1 MRLGIP
7 HLANIYIPFK
17 SVAHSLGGELIVP
30 PLSNAKTL
38 TLGARY
44 SPEGVCLPFKL
55 TLGNLIQA
63 AEAGADV
70 LLMFGGYGICRLGY
84 YAKIQEN
91 VLRDLGYDADIVSMG
106 LSERKL
112 MEMLDIIKGLA
123 GNASWLKILSAF
135 RFGLSKLTTVDEIE
149 KTVHKVRATEKV
161 KGTANSIYRRALT
174 KVDSAESY
182 DTLKR
187 TVKESI
193 LELENV
199 PRGNG
204 EKPLVVG
211 ITGEIYVLLEPFSN
225 LDIESELGWL
235 GVQVKRKVFVSEWVK
250 FSWFL
255 NALGFDE
262 HRRVHRAAYP
272 YLKHDIGGD
281 GWESVGDKV
290 LHANDYDGLI
300 HIAPFTC
307 MPEVVAQ
314 SIMQK
319 TREKLPVL
327 TVLCDEQMGRAGLLT
342 RLEAFTDL
350 LERRRKMKSNKHNG
364 HKSVSR

>member
-17 SVAHSLGGELIVP
+17 TVARCLNAELVVP
-30 PLSNAKTL
+30 PLSNRETL
-38 TLGARY
+38 SLGARY

-70 LLMFGGYGICRLGY
+70 LLMFSGYGICRLGY

-91 VLRDLGYDADIVSMG
+91 ILRELGYDAGIVSMG
-106 LSERKL
+106 LSEKKL
-112 MEMLDIIKGLA
+112 MEMLGIIKRFS
-123 GNASWLKILSAF
+123 GNTSWLKILSAF
-135 RFGLSKLTTVDEIE
+135 RFGLAKLTAVDRLE
-149 KTVHKVRATEKV
+149 KKVQKVRAVEQI
-161 KGTANSIYRRALT
+161 KGTANRIYRKSLQAI
-174 KVDSAESY
+174 DSAESY
-182 DTLKR
+182 DTLRRVIKD
-187 TVKESI
+187 SI
-193 LELENV
+193 LEFESV
-199 PRGNG
+199 PRNG
-204 EKPLVVG
+204 HKPLIVG
-211 ITGEIYVLLEPFSN
+211 VTGEIYVLLEPFST
-225 LDIESELGWL
+225 LDIESELGRL
-235 GVQVKRKVFVSEWVK
+235 GVQVRRNVFVSEWVK

-262 HRRVHRAAYP
+262 HRRVHRAASR
-272 YLKHDIGGD
+272 YLRRDIGGD

-290 LHANDYDGLI
+290 LHANEYDGLI

-314 SIMQK
+314 NIMQK
-319 TREKLPVL
+319 TKEKLPVL
-327 TVLCDEQMGRAGLLT
+327 TVLCDEQMGKTGLLT

-350 LERRRKMKSNKHNG
+350 LERKRKFKGNG
-364 HKSVSR
+364 S